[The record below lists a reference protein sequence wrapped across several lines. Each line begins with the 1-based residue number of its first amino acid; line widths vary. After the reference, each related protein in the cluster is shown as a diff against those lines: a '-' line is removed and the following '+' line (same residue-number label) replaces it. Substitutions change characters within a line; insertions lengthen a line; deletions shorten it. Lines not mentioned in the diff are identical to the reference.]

1 MVSVKD
7 AGKKEAKLRS
17 PIVTVLGHVD
27 HGKCLHPDERVV
39 LANGRLVKIKTLF
52 EDVAGSNIADA
63 GDGYE
68 FIKRSIRVMTLSPQ
82 VRVRH
87 GRASKVW
94 RVWHEGY
101 LYEVTLS
108 DGSRVKV
115 TPEHPFLTLD
125 GWVRAEDIAVGDAV
139 AVTTDIP
146 NPENSWSA
154 LARIARLAGIKEGL
168 GRIGRAA
175 WHRAFE
181 LVGLRCAGRVIDSS
195 LNGTIEAIA
204 VANAVSEVL
213 AAALGLNASTSAKLA
228 GCILATSKAWS
239 GSVFVPTS
247 VLQAPNTLLGDFIRG
262 LVKGSG
268 ILDPETPEIL
278 IPVPSFEGGV
288 EVKYVLARLGVF
300 SSIIELGT
308 RHYVRVAGV
317 RDVDLLARKAGLRID
332 VIGEG
337 SVDDGRVLKL
347 GDVQFVSVKSVR
359 RIPYKG
365 YLYDLSVPPTQ
376 CFIANNVIVHNTTLL
391 DKIRGT
397 AVVKKEPGEMTQHVG
412 ASMIPASVIEKIV
425 EPLKSMFP
433 IKLKIPGLLF
443 IDTPGH
449 EAFSNLRKRGGSIA
463 DFAIL
468 VIDVMEGVEKQ
479 TIESIQILMSRRVPF
494 VVAANKI
501 DRIYGWRPQ
510 PDQPFL
516 FSMKRQSRRALEE
529 LERRIYMIA
538 GQLSSLGI
546 PAERFDRIRDFTKAI
561 AIVPVS
567 AKTGEGIPELLAVLA
582 GLTQKYLTRR
592 ILFTEG
598 PAKGVVLEVKEIPG
612 LGTCL
617 DVVIYDGILRRG
629 DIIVVGGMKEPI
641 VTKVRALLMPRPLE
655 EMRAA
660 SESAFKNVDEVVAAA
675 GVRVSAP
682 GLEEAI
688 AGAPLYAV
696 EGEEKV
702 KEYVE
707 KVREEV
713 TQVRFSKDINGVIVK
728 ADTLGTLE
736 AVVGMLESKGIPVR
750 LADVGPLTKREVI
763 EASIVAKQ
771 NRYYGVALLFNVKPL
786 PDAEE
791 LARKEGV
798 RIFQDSIIY
807 RLIEAYE
814 NWVMKEKRKEEYYE
828 LLKTVFPAKFQVLP
842 GFVFRR
848 SDPAVVGIRV
858 LAGVIRPGYPIMRDD
873 GRSLGKIYQIQS
885 KGKSLNEAKAGEEVA
900 ISIEGNVLVGR
911 HFDEGDVLYTDPSEK
926 DLETVLTKFR
936 KYVTKDMLPLIEEI
950 IRIKRKRDK
959 RFGLPILLKL
969 RSLRKEF
976 QSK

>member
-1 MVSVKD
+1 MVSTKD
-7 AGKKEAKLRS
+7 TNKKGAKLRS

-27 HGKCLHPDERVV
+27 HGKCLHPDEKVM
-39 LANGRLVKIKTLF
+39 LANGRLAKIKTLF
-52 EDVAGSNIADA
+52 EGVTEGDIINAGN
-63 GDGYE
+63 GYE
-68 FIKRSIRVMTLSPQ
+68 FIKRKNEVTTLTPQ
-82 VRVRH
+82 ARVRR
-87 GRASKVW
+87 GRTSKVW
-94 RVWHEGY
+94 RVWYEGY

-108 DGSRVKV
+108 DGSKVRV

-125 GWVRAEDIAVGDAV
+125 GWIRAEDITADDAV
-139 AVTTDIP
+139 AVATNVP
-146 NPENSWSA
+146 NPENSWSI

-168 GRIGRAA
+168 GRVGRAA
-175 WHRAFE
+175 WRRAFE

-195 LNGTIEAIA
+195 LNDTIEAIA
-204 VANAVSEVL
+204 VANATSEVL
-213 AAALGLNASTSAKLA
+213 AAALGLKVSTSAKLA
-228 GCILATSKAWS
+228 GCVLATSKAWGDS
-239 GSVFVPTS
+239 AFVPAS

-268 ILDPETPEIL
+268 IIDPETPEIL
-278 IPVPSFEGGV
+278 IPVPSFEAGV

-300 SSIIELGT
+300 SSVTELRT

-332 VIGEG
+332 VIGED
-337 SVDDGRVLKL
+337 SIDDGRVLKL

-376 CFIANNVIVHNTTLL
+376 CFIANNVVVHNTTLL

-479 TIESIQILMSRRVPF
+479 TIESIQILMSRKVPF

-516 FSMKRQSRRALEE
+516 FSMRQQSKRALEE
-529 LERRIYMIA
+529 LERRIYTIA

-582 GLTQKYLTRR
+582 GLTQKYLTKR

-641 VTKVRALLMPRPLE
+641 VTRVRALLMPRPLE

-696 EGEEKV
+696 ESEEKV

-807 RLIEAYE
+807 RLIETYE
-814 NWVMKEKRKEEYYE
+814 NWVAKEKQREEYYE

-873 GRSLGKIYQIQS
+873 GRPLGKIYQIQS
-885 KGKSLNEAKAGEEVA
+885 KGRNLDEAKAGKEVA

-936 KYVTKDMLPLIEEI
+936 KYVTEDMLPLIEEI

-969 RSLRKEF
+969 RSLKKEF
-976 QSK
+976 KGK

>member
-1 MVSVKD
+1 MVKAKD
-7 AGKKEAKLRS
+7 AGKKGAKLRS

-39 LANGRLVKIKTLF
+39 LANGRLARIRSLF
-52 EDVAGSNIADA
+52 EGVMEDKVIDA

-68 FIKRSIRVMTLSPQ
+68 FTKKRVPMITITPQARVMRGKT
-82 VRVRH
+82 
-87 GRASKVW
+87 SKVW
-94 RVWHEGY
+94 RVWYEGY
-101 LYEVTLS
+101 LYEVVLS
-108 DGSRVKV
+108 DGSRVRV
-115 TPEHPFLTLD
+115 TPEHPFLTID
-125 GWVRAEDIAVGDAV
+125 GWVKAEDLIEDDAV
-139 AVTTDIP
+139 AVAVGVP
-146 NPENSWSA
+146 NPENSWGT
-154 LARIARLAGIKEGL
+154 LTRVARLAGIKEGL
-168 GRIGRAA
+168 GRIGRTT
-175 WHRAFE
+175 WRRAFE
-181 LVGLRCAGRVIDSS
+181 LVGLGCAGRVISSS
-195 LNGTIEAIA
+195 LSDTIEAIA
-204 VANAVSEVL
+204 IANATSEVL
-213 AAALGLNASTSAKLA
+213 AAALGLKVSTSAKLA
-228 GCILATSKAWS
+228 GCVLAISKAWEDNI
-239 GSVFVPTS
+239 FVPAS

-262 LVKGSG
+262 LVEGSG
-268 ILDPETPEIL
+268 IIDPETPEVL
-278 IPVPSFEGGV
+278 IPVPSFEAGV

-300 SSIIELGT
+300 SSITELRS
-308 RHYVRVAGV
+308 RHYVRIAGLK
-317 RDVDLLARKAGLRID
+317 DVDTLARKAGLRID

-337 SVDDGRVLKL
+337 SVDDGRVLRL
-347 GDVQFVSVKSVR
+347 GDVQFVSIKSIR
-359 RIPYKG
+359 RVPYRG
-365 YLYDLSVPPTQ
+365 YLYDLSIPPTQ
-376 CFIANNVIVHNTTLL
+376 CFIANNVVVHNTTLL

-425 EPLKSMFP
+425 KPLKSMFP

-479 TIESIQILMSRRVPF
+479 TIESIQILMSRKVPF

-516 FSMKRQSRRALEE
+516 FSMKQQSKRALEE

-546 PAERFDRIRDFTKAI
+546 PAERFDKIRDFTKAI

-582 GLTQKYLTRR
+582 GLTQKYLTKR

-641 VTKVRALLMPRPLE
+641 ITRVRALLMPKPLE

-660 SESAFKNVDEVVAAA
+660 SESTFKNVDEVVAAA

-696 EGEEKV
+696 ESEEKV

-707 KVREEV
+707 KVKEEV

-736 AVVGMLESKGIPVR
+736 AVVGMLESRGIPVR

-771 NRYYGVALLFNVKPL
+771 NRYYGAALLFNVKPL

-791 LARKEGV
+791 LARKEGI

-814 NWVMKEKRKEEYYE
+814 DWVRKEKQKEEYYE

-873 GRSLGKIYQIQS
+873 GRPLGKVYQIQS
-885 KGKSLNEAKAGEEVA
+885 KGKSLDEARAGKEVA

-926 DLETVLTKFR
+926 DLETVLTRFR

-959 RFGLPILLKL
+959 RFGLPVLLKL
-969 RSLRKEF
+969 RSLKKEF
-976 QSK
+976 EGK